1 IFYPSTRVFAVLLLE
16 YIEYCGFW
24 NLSTR
29 DKQRYRKKETEPI
42 VESAQSSNLSLLTA
56 GMIRPLI
63 STPDKEHP
71 LAGVVLCFTSI
82 LPEQRSELASIAG
95 QMGATHTL
103 DLTSDV
109 THLLVGETNTP
120 KYKFVARERADIVV
134 LKPEWVEAVRQSWM
148 QGGDTDIR
156 ALEEQY
162 KFQTFTGLAI
172 CITGFEDSDG
182 ISEPY
187 PDQRDSPRCGLQKG
201 SHENSYPS
209 RGTKYRGRKV
219 QVCNAMEHQVV
230 TVNWFTDCI
239 ERGMVLE
246 ETLYHPLLPAE
257 QQGAG
262 AWNRS
267 ITRVKE
273 KPQENESS
281 SNPRPRKLRRIASAK
296 LGDQNEGIWGD
307 IVGIGFEPGDFG
319 RPKSS
324 QQKNDSRKANN
335 RPSVLQ
341 EAKSFASD
349 TTFAA
354 PSQPLQQPQEA
365 AARQNGF
372 LDDCFFLIHGFS
384 SKQITVLQH
393 HLSFNGAQLV
403 NSLSEFARPDIPKR
417 GHNIYIIVPYK
428 TPQSRVP
435 STDDFAFDCDIVTD
449 MWLERCLDAKTLV
462 TPESHVAN
470 TPLSSFPLDGFA
482 GMKICSTGFSR
493 IDLLHLSKL
502 VTLVGATYQEYL
514 TPKASILICN
524 DAIAINHE
532 KLRHTH
538 EWGVPAVTPDWLWS
552 SIRMEKKQQFEP
564 YLIRKQSTQ
573 SSKDPESR
581 ASSRGEPKREPEDNT
596 KTNTITLPHG
606 SNSSNKPKTP
616 LPNPPKEIE
625 ISPRPTTR
633 GAPQAE
639 EPIIERKSLSISE
652 PKPQP
657 APSPAKHPEPN
668 LAESPSMK
676 RKFSDQSSASAAQSA
691 IEIDLAV
698 SGLLKQA
705 RATTTT
711 TTTTTTATS
720 RSTSGTGDA
729 HDQLR
734 SRRAKPLLGRA
745 QSNVSVRTTEQK
757 GFSRASSIDT
767 LNEDGCGS
775 AIESINT
782 DAIPSLANSGRFEYP
797 EGERGN
803 YQEEQETPPMTQ
815 LDYEDPDAV
824 AMREKFL
831 RYAGKIIEEP
841 SNKQKLVIGEVKEL
855 EEVGWGTGRRTRNA
869 HKAVVDDDDDDDD
882 DF

>member
-1 IFYPSTRVFAVLLLE
+1 M
-16 YIEYCGFW
+16 
-24 NLSTR
+24 
-29 DKQRYRKKETEPI
+29 
-42 VESAQSSNLSLLTA
+42 A
-56 GMIRPLI
+56 GKATLN
-63 STPDKEHP
+63 KEHP

-172 CITGFEDSDG
+172 CITGFEDMAFRNHIQTNATAHGADFRK
-182 ISEPY
+182 
-187 PDQRDSPRCGLQKG
+187 DL
-201 SHENSYPS
+201 
-209 RGTKYRGRKV
+209 TKTVTHLVARSTEGEKYKFAT
-219 QVCNAMEHQVV
+219 QWNIKVV